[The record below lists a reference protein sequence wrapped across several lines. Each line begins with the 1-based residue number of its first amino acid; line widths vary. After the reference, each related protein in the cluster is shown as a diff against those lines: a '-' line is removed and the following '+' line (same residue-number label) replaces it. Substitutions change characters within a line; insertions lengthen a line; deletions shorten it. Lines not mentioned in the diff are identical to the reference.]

1 MEAAYAQSRHLGA
14 SKGCFGVRATEVHM
28 EAEYMQANS
37 FARSRQLGASSGRPV
52 CTIEVSRC
60 KLGPLS
66 RQSVRRALGGGV
78 HASERICTIEASRC
92 MFDMC
97 FSLHCDHSRLLD
109 ACSGLTTY
117 IATDNQCTVHNRGFS
132 VHAPIDLLCTIEVS
146 LCIHLSMYCAQSRF
160 LGACIANMLMI
171 HMIIMPL
178 NIIMPM
184 LMMAIIATM
193 SRATR
198 C

>member
-1 MEAAYAQSRHLGA
+1 MTATEEHTEAAYAQSRHLGA

-37 FARSRQLGASSGRPV
+37 FARSRQLGASSGRPS

-66 RQSVRRALGGGV
+66 RQSDRRALGGGV

-92 MFDMC
+92 MSDMF

-109 ACSGLTTY
+109 ACSGC
-117 IATDNQCTVHNRGFS
+117 AVHNRGFS
-132 VHAPIDLLCTIEVS
+132 VHSSINVLCTIEV
-146 LCIHLSMYCAQSRF
+146 
-160 LGACIANMLMI
+160 
-171 HMIIMPL
+171 
-178 NIIMPM
+178 
-184 LMMAIIATM
+184 
-193 SRATR
+193 TR
-198 C
+198 CMHREHVDDTHDNYAIEHNDANADDGDHCDGEQSG